1 VIDTIIP
8 QIVPTP
14 FSIARLPKI
23 IFGAGTLSQLADEI
37 LRFGPKALIVT
48 GANSFIDSPPWAQ
61 LQDQLG
67 RAAIA
72 YSVFKVA
79 SEPSPELVDDAVT
92 THKNDAFDVVVGIG
106 GGSALDAAKAI
117 AGLLK
122 PANSVMDHLEGVGPE
137 LPYQG
142 PATPLICVPTTAG
155 TGSEATK
162 NAVLSRHG
170 TNGFKKSFRDDAL
183 VAASTIV
190 DPDLLATCP
199 RSVIAANG
207 MDAFTQLLESLT
219 STRSNAMTAALAWS
233 GLERFAQGFWDM
245 WLLAGEDSV
254 RAQDIRAQ
262 EARTHMAYASLM
274 SGICLAQTGLG
285 SVHGLAQPLGSL
297 FPIPHGVVCGTLVAE
312 ATDINIRALIE
323 RDPAS
328 PALAVYARA
337 GALVLSDN
345 LHGNDA
351 LDALVRTLRDWTER
365 LELPH
370 LGTYGVGE
378 SDVER
383 IVANS
388 RGSSMQTN
396 PVVLSDK
403 EIGELLKRRI

>member
-1 VIDTIIP
+1 VTNTIIP
-8 QIVPTP
+8 QIVPAP
-14 FSIARLPKI
+14 FAIARLPKM
-23 IFGAGTLSQLADEI
+23 IFGAGALSQLAGEI

-48 GANSFIDSPPWAQ
+48 GAKSFIASQSWAELQNQ
-61 LQDQLG
+61 LSHAD
-67 RAAIA
+67 IA

-79 SEPSPELVDDAVT
+79 GEPSPELVDDAVAA
-92 THKNDAFDVVVGIG
+92 HKDAGFDVVVGIG

-117 AGLLK
+117 AGLLI

-137 LPYQG
+137 LSYQG

-155 TGSEATK
+155 TGSDATK

-170 TNGFKKSFRDDAL
+170 ADGFKKSFRDDAL

-190 DPDLLATCP
+190 DPDVLATCP
-199 RSVIAANG
+199 KSVIAANG

-233 GLERFAQGFWDM
+233 GLERFTKGFWDM

-254 RAQDIRAQ
+254 RAQ

-323 RDPAS
+323 REPSS
-328 PALAVYARA
+328 PALSVYARA

-351 LDALVRTLRDWTER
+351 LDGLVRTLRDWTER
-365 LELPH
+365 LELPR
-370 LGTYGVGE
+370 LGSFGVGE
-378 SDVER
+378 SDVAR
-383 IVANS
+383 IVAGS

-403 EIGELLKRRI
+403 EIGELVKRRI

>member
-1 VIDTIIP
+1 MTDT
-8 QIVPTP
+8 IVPTP

-23 IFGAGTLSQLADEI
+23 IFGAGTVLQLADEI
-37 LRFGPKALIVT
+37 LHFGSKALIVT
-48 GANSFIDSPPWAQ
+48 GAKSFVESQSWGE
-61 LQDQLG
+61 LQGQFN
-67 RAAIA
+67 RADIA
-72 YSVFKVA
+72 HTVIKVA
-79 SEPSPELVDDAVT
+79 GEPSPELIDETVT
-92 THKNDAFDVVVGIG
+92 AHKGDHFDVVIGIG
-106 GGSALDAAKAI
+106 GGSAMDAAKAI
-117 AGLLK
+117 AGLLI

-137 LPYQG
+137 LPYKG

-162 NAVLSRHG
+162 NAVLSRQG
-170 TNGFKKSFRDDAL
+170 ADGFKKSFRDDAL
-183 VAASTIV
+183 VAATAIV

-199 RSVIAANG
+199 KSVIAANG

-219 STRSNAMTAALAWS
+219 STRTNAMTAALAWS

-245 WLLAGEDSV
+245 WLLADEDSP
-254 RAQDIRAQ
+254 RAQ

-297 FPIPHGVVCGTLVAE
+297 FPIPHGVVCGTLVGE

-323 RDPAS
+323 RAPGS

-337 GALVLSDN
+337 GALLLSDN

-351 LDALVRTLRDWTER
+351 LDGLVRTLRDWTER
-365 LELPH
+365 LELPR
-370 LGTYGVGE
+370 LGEFGVTQD
-378 SDVER
+378 DVER
-383 IVANS
+383 IVARS

-396 PVVLSDK
+396 PVVLSDA
-403 EIGELLKRRI
+403 EIGAWVRRRI

>member
-1 VIDTIIP
+1 MIDTIIP

>member
-1 VIDTIIP
+1 MTNTIIP
-8 QIVPTP
+8 QIVPAP
-14 FSIARLPKI
+14 FAIARLPRI
-23 IFGAGTLSQLADEI
+23 IFGAGALSQLADEI

-48 GANSFIDSPPWAQ
+48 GAKSFIASQSWAELQNQ
-61 LQDQLG
+61 LSHAD
-67 RAAIA
+67 IA
-72 YSVFKVA
+72 YCVFKVA
-79 SEPSPELVDDAVT
+79 GEPSPELVDDAVAA
-92 THKNDAFDVVVGIG
+92 HKDAGFDVVVGIG

-117 AGLLK
+117 AGLLI

-137 LPYQG
+137 LSYQG

-170 TNGFKKSFRDDAL
+170 ADGFKKSFRDDAL

-190 DPDLLATCP
+190 DPDVLATCP
-199 RSVIAANG
+199 KSVIAANG

-233 GLERFAQGFWDM
+233 GLERFTKGFWDM

-254 RAQDIRAQ
+254 RAQ

-323 RDPAS
+323 REPS
-328 PALAVYARA
+328 SSALSVYARA

-345 LHGNDA
+345 LHGNHA
-351 LDALVRTLRDWTER
+351 LDGLVRTLRDWTER
-365 LELPH
+365 LELPR
-370 LGTYGVGE
+370 LGSFGVGE
-378 SDVER
+378 NDVER
-383 IVANS
+383 IVAGS

-396 PVVLSDK
+396 PVVLSDT
-403 EIGELLKRRI
+403 EIGELVKRRI

>member
-1 VIDTIIP
+1 MIDTIIP

-48 GANSFIDSPPWAQ
+48 GANSFIGSPSWAH

-79 SEPSPELVDDAVT
+79 SEPSPELVDNAVT
-92 THKNDAFDVVVGIG
+92 THNNDAFDVVVGIG

-170 TNGFKKSFRDDAL
+170 ADGFKKSFRDDAL

-190 DPDLLATCP
+190 DPELLATCP

-254 RAQDIRAQ
+254 RAQDTRAQ

-365 LELPH
+365 LELPR
-370 LGTYGVGE
+370 LGTFGVSE

-403 EIGELLKRRI
+403 EIGELVKRRI

>member
-1 VIDTIIP
+1 MTDDLFT
-8 QIVPTP
+8 
-14 FSIARLPKI
+14 IARLPKI
-23 IFGAGTLSQLADEI
+23 IFGAGTLSQLPNEI
-37 LRFGPKALIVT
+37 SHFGTRALIVT
-48 GANSFIDSPPWAQ
+48 GANSFIASPPWAQ
-61 LQDQLG
+61 LQERLSQAKITHPL
-67 RAAIA
+67 
-72 YSVFKVA
+72 VHVA
-79 SEPSPELVDDAVT
+79 GEPSPEFVDAAVVA
-92 THKNDAFDVVVGIG
+92 HKDGGFDVVVGIG

-117 AGLLK
+117 AGLLG

-137 LPYQG
+137 RPYVG

-170 TNGFKKSFRDDAL
+170 ADGFKKSFRDDAL
-183 VAASTIV
+183 VAATAIV

-199 RSVIAANG
+199 KPVIAANG

-219 STRSNAMTAALAWS
+219 STRSNPMTAALAWS

-245 WLLAGEDSV
+245 WLCAGEYNE
-254 RAQDIRAQ
+254 RAG
-262 EARTHMAYASLM
+262 EARAHMAYASLM

-312 ATDINIRALIE
+312 ATDINIRALIDRAPE
-323 RDPAS
+323 S

-337 GALVLSDN
+337 GATVLTKN
-345 LHGNDA
+345 LHGNNA
-351 LDALVRTLRDWTER
+351 LDGLVRTLRDWTER
-365 LELPH
+365 LDLPR
-370 LGTYGVGE
+370 LSNYGVTE
-378 SDVER
+378 NDVQR

-396 PVVLSDK
+396 PVKLSDG
-403 EIGELLKRRI
+403 EIAELVTRRL

>member
-1 VIDTIIP
+1 MIDTIMP

-14 FSIARLPKI
+14 FSIAHLPKI
-23 IFGAGTLSQLADEI
+23 IFGAGTLLQLADEV

-48 GANSFIDSPPWAQ
+48 GANSFIGSASWAE
-61 LQDQLG
+61 LQNQLG

-79 SEPSPELVDDAVT
+79 SEPSPELVDDAVAAY
-92 THKNDAFDVVVGIG
+92 KNDAFDVVVGIG

-117 AGLLK
+117 AGLLI
-122 PANSVMDHLEGVGPE
+122 PANSVMDHLEGIGPE

-170 TNGFKKSFRDDAL
+170 ADGFKKSFRDDAL

-254 RAQDIRAQ
+254 RAQ

-297 FPIPHGVVCGTLVAE
+297 FPIPHGVVCGTLVGE

-365 LELPH
+365 LELPR
-370 LGTYGVGE
+370 LGTFGVSE

-383 IVANS
+383 IVAGS

-396 PVVLSDK
+396 PVVLSDT
-403 EIGELLKRRI
+403 EIGELVKRRI